1 MTVRA
6 WRSLGLTALAGV
18 LFLLAAT
25 AMVVGVVIVRDSSPQ
40 SGPALEIGKW
50 LLQLGTVLA
59 GTGFIT
65 AMLRQAEVS
74 RAKREAWTAI
84 LQDLVV
90 SQDALEGSVMR
101 VITGPDAES
110 YTALIERCREMRAML
125 RRMMALPDVTDHRSD
140 LRRHANQ
147 VRHCLK
153 PTIKEYED
161 HYLQISRQALLDE
174 KRLEAQLSEIAKD
187 DSKRELPDR
196 LLRPSSVG
204 RLLRNAQEFPALAAL
219 VRDFN
224 EQEIQFEPDSE
235 IDRAYEG
242 VKAELRKNARI
253 YRKALPGGTS

>member
-6 WRSLGLTALAGV
+6 WRSLGLTTLAGV

-25 AMVVGVVIVRDSSPQ
+25 AMVAGVVIVRDSPP

-74 RAKREAWTAI
+74 RARREAWTAI

-125 RRMMALPDVTDHRSD
+125 RRMMALPDVTDHRSE

-161 HYLQISRQALLDE
+161 HYLQISRRALLDE
-174 KRLEAQLSEIAKD
+174 KRLEAQLLEMAND
-187 DSKRELPDR
+187 DAKRELPDR
-196 LLRPSSVG
+196 LFRPSSVG
-204 RLLRNAQEFPALAAL
+204 RLLRNAQEFPALAAIL
-219 VRDFN
+219 RDFD
-224 EQEIQFEPDSE
+224 EREIQFQPDSE

-253 YRKALPGGTS
+253 YRKARPGGTS